1 MSTVELGLRHVKD
14 PIFTPERRNQFLDMM
29 TCRPTGRTIFL
40 PETNKGEIPEFGFD
54 DFGVRYL
61 LEQMKGE
68 GLLEEN
74 YTILDEIIKGG
85 NNDIFID
92 NIETAKQ
99 VIILL
104 SDEMPSETVK
114 LCEEFFE
121 VDDEC
126 DFDNDAII
134 ALYEFILSIGDDDE
148 ETKPT
153 IEETKP
159 TIEETKPT
167 IEETKPT
174 IEETKRSLDKLH
186 ILSAAI
192 SLLAYMNSCLE

>member
-1 MSTVELGLRHVKD
+1 
-14 PIFTPERRNQFLDMM
+14 MM

>member
-1 MSTVELGLRHVKD
+1 MTTVELGLRHVKD

-134 ALYEFILSIGDDDE
+134 ALYEFILSIGDDED
-148 ETKPT
+148 
-153 IEETKP
+153 EETKP

-174 IEETKRSLDKLH
+174 IEETKRSLDKLY